1 MTREK
6 ILFITQHY
14 WPELIGSG
22 PYCTDIANWL
32 RAHDYPVD
40 VFTCR
45 PHYPEG
51 VVPPAYQYGQ
61 RDNEEHRNVAIRR
74 VGTWMPRKR
83 GAAARMLAEFTF
95 LARGL
100 WSLLT
105 GRLKRSELV
114 ISLCP
119 SILAVL
125 LGVFATRRHGRH
137 IAIVHDIQSGL
148 AAGLGMV
155 QAAGPLVRAIRE
167 LERIVLNKVDVVLVP
182 SDSMRRHLRDLHIKC
197 QIEVLPL
204 WVDLNEIKPYPRSGG
219 STITALYSG
228 NFGRKQSL
236 DQILDMAALL
246 AARDPNIAVFLRGD
260 GSETKTLTETVA
272 ERGLR
277 NVRFAPLVSAEHL
290 ARGLSEGDIHLVPQ
304 NGNVA
309 DFAVPSKIFS
319 IMAAGRPFVAAAKS
333 GSLLWKL
340 KDESQAFLCVPAGDV
355 TALADAVERLAQ
367 DAELREELGS
377 NGRQYAVLHHDKE
390 IILERLRAILLY
402 DRPQRIGH
410 AKRAPASSDL

>member
-32 RAHDYPVD
+32 KSRGYPVS

-51 VVPPAYQYGQ
+51 IVPPAYRYGQ
-61 RDNEEHRNVAIRR
+61 HDSEEYRGVQIERVA
-74 VGTWMPRKR
+74 TWMPRKR
-83 GAAARMLAEFTF
+83 SAAARMLAEFTF
-95 LARGL
+95 LFRGL
-100 WSLLT
+100 VSLIT
-105 GRLKRSELV
+105 GRLSRSDLV

-125 LGVFATRRHGRH
+125 LGLFATRRHGRH

-155 QAAGPLVRAIRE
+155 QAGLLVRAIRE
-167 LERIVLNKVDVVLVP
+167 LERIVLSKVDVVLVP
-182 SDSMRRHLRDLHIKC
+182 SDSMRRHLRSLGIKS

-204 WVDLNEIKPYPRSGG
+204 WVDLNEIKPFIRPGN

-236 DQILDMAALL
+236 DQILDMAAML
-246 AARDPNIAVFLRGD
+246 AERNPNIAVFLRGD

-272 ERGLR
+272 ERGLN
-277 NVRFAPLVSAEHL
+277 NVRFGPLVSAEHL
-290 ARGLSEGDIHLVPQ
+290 AEGLSEGDIHLVPQ

-309 DFAVPSKIFS
+309 DFAVPSKIFT

-340 KDESQAFLCVPAGDV
+340 QDESQAFICVPAGDV
-355 TALADAVERLAQ
+355 TALADAVERLAR
-367 DAELREELGS
+367 DPELRTELGN
-377 NGRQYAVLHHDKE
+377 NGRQYAILHHDKE
-390 IILERLRAILLY
+390 IILERLRAILVY
-402 DRPQRIGH
+402 DRLRRIGH
-410 AKRAPASSDL
+410 GERAPASSDL

>member
-1 MTREK
+1 MAREK

-32 RAHDYPVD
+32 RARDYPVNI
-40 VFTCR
+40 FTCR

-61 RDNEEHRNVAIRR
+61 RDREEYRDVEILR

-100 WSLLT
+100 WALLT
-105 GRLKRSELV
+105 GRLRRSELV

-125 LGVFATRRHGRH
+125 LGIFSTRRRGRH

-155 QAAGPLVRAIRE
+155 QAGPLVRAIRE

-182 SDSMRRHLRDLHIKC
+182 SESMRRHLRTLDIKC

-204 WVDLNEIKPYPRSGG
+204 WVDLTEIRPFARPAST
-219 STITALYSG
+219 TITALYSG

-246 AARDPNIAVFLRGD
+246 AARDPNIVVFLRGD

-309 DFAVPSKIFS
+309 DFAVPSKIFT
-319 IMAAGRPFVAAAKS
+319 IMAAGRPFVAAARS

-340 KDESQAFLCVPAGDV
+340 RDESQAFLCVPAGDV

-367 DAELREELGS
+367 DGGLREELGR